1 MKITN
6 RSRVGGNTKFDE
18 RQTMSEDNHKKR
30 VYLKPTKAAAEM
42 TDEELEAFAKLMYDR
57 IMGTL
62 PERKDGD
69 EK

>member
-6 RSRVGGNTKFDE
+6 RSRVGGNAKFDE
-18 RQTMSEDNHKKR
+18 RQTVSEDNRKKR
-30 VYLKPTKAAAEM
+30 VYLKPNKAATEM
-42 TDEELEAFAKLMYDR
+42 TEEEISAFAKEMFNR